1 VTVKRH
7 FRFVGGDSG
16 GKRTPPWVW
25 VDGRREWK
33 IPAPPKPQVTLHCS
47 GDPVTVTDGPAHET
61 YELVRVP
68 LTRGWMS
75 EPIYVECWAQRGL
88 DPGSVRERFIE
99 DLLDQDSPL

>member
-7 FRFVGGDSG
+7 YRFVGGDSG

-25 VDGRREWK
+25 LERRREVRLPCVPRPR
-33 IPAPPKPQVTLHCS
+33 ITVYDDDS
-47 GDPVTVTDGPAHET
+47 PVSVSEGPDVET

-88 DPGSVRERFIE
+88 DPGSVREGFIE
-99 DLLDQDSPL
+99 DLLGEDSPL